1 MVDIALT
8 RRVFMGAAALVGAG
22 TVTGCS
28 SLPMP
33 TWLGG
38 GPAGITGM
46 LDRLDPA
53 TFLDDDRVVIQANW
67 SRPQAVGEALEIDPS
82 ARLDDDSVPMARMR
96 SVLATLPDELRVQM
110 PDAPVDPWEK
120 MTTRFL
126 LTPAEAVSVY
136 ATPGVVAL
144 WVGGAEL
151 VEEIE
156 PMLEGMFVRD
166 GDTLRIDP
174 ELDPQSEDQ
183 FLSLIAPVGDDL
195 VLTMEEDTSHVD
207 TDASTMEHFD
217 HLPALL
223 EALDLE
229 DAHLASAF
237 RNRVEGRS
245 REIDAHAPEWV
256 WATRFDSPEEHTS
269 LGAIH
274 VDGDSA
280 AFVRQ
285 MLDEEEKFYRDG
297 LGVRPRIVDAEL
309 DGQIIRVTFANDPT
323 TDRRE
328 AAKVGY
334 LHRHSTVGGP
344 KWTPLG
350 Y

>member
-1 MVDIALT
+1 MGHIAFT
-8 RRVFMGAAALVGAG
+8 RRALMGAAALVGAG

-28 SLPMP
+28 SLPIP
-33 TWLGG
+33 GLLGG

-67 SRPQAVGEALEIDPS
+67 SRPQAVGEALGIDPS
-82 ARLDDDSVPMARMR
+82 AALDDSSVPMTRMR

-110 PDAPVDPWEK
+110 PDAPVDPLEK

-126 LTPAEAVSVY
+126 LTPTEAVSVY
-136 ATPGVVAL
+136 ATPGVAAL

-156 PMLEGMFVRD
+156 PMLEGMFLRD

-183 FLSLIAPVGDDL
+183 FLSTIAPVGDDL

-207 TDASTMEHFD
+207 TDASTMEHFE
-217 HLPALL
+217 HLPTLL
-223 EALDLE
+223 EALEVE
-229 DAHLASAF
+229 DAHLMSAF
-237 RNRVEGRS
+237 RNRVEEVIPGV
-245 REIDAHAPEWV
+245 DAHAPEWV

-280 AFVRQ
+280 AYIRQ
-285 MLDEEEKFYRDG
+285 MLDEEEKNYRDG
-297 LGVRPRIVDAEL
+297 PAVRPRIVDAEL
-309 DGQIIRVTFANDPT
+309 DGQIIRVTFANDPAT
-323 TDRRE
+323 EGKE
-328 AAKVGY
+328 ASKVGH
-334 LHRHSTVGGP
+334 LHGHYTVGGP
-344 KWTPLG
+344 SWTPLG